1 MDKIKKILKIGKIYR
16 IEHET
21 ELKNKNYKK
30 RNKNSEN
37 RKTGY
42 FDDLLKTWVF
52 NENSGSISLQNST
65 CFERTEMLEFQN
77 WAVI

>member
-42 FDDLLKTWVF
+42 FDDLLKTWFF

-65 CFERTEMLEFQN
+65 CFKRTEMFEFQN
-77 WAVI
+77 WTVI